1 MAEITASEA
10 ALIAKALGDP
20 TRLGIYS
27 YIANR
32 RKELF
37 CGELC
42 ECEVS
47 LPTISHHL
55 RVLTHA
61 GLISQRRSGQFMF
74 YRALPERL
82 AAYRRYLARFG
93 KGSVRVKSKS
103 GSRAR
108 SSVIKA
114 AHSKKQPADS

>member
-1 MAEITASEA
+1 MAEISASEA

-37 CGELC
+37 CSELC
-42 ECEVS
+42 ECNVS
-47 LPTISHHL
+47 MPTISHHL

-61 GLISQRRSGQFMF
+61 GLISSRRSGQYMF
-74 YRALPERL
+74 YRAIPARL
-82 AAYRRYLARFG
+82 LAYRRYLAKFG
-93 KGSVRVKSKS
+93 KGSVRVKSKRR
-103 GSRAR
+103 SRSR
-108 SSVIKA
+108 
-114 AHSKKQPADS
+114 

>member
-32 RKELF
+32 TN
-37 CGELC
+37 ELC
-42 ECEVS
+42 DVS

-55 RVLTHA
+55 RVLTQA

-74 YRALPERL
+74 YRAVPERL
-82 AAYRRYLARFG
+82 AAYRGYLARFG
-93 KGSVRVKSKS
+93 KGSARVRTK
-103 GSRAR
+103 AR
-108 SSVIKA
+108 RGN
-114 AHSKKQPADS
+114 QL